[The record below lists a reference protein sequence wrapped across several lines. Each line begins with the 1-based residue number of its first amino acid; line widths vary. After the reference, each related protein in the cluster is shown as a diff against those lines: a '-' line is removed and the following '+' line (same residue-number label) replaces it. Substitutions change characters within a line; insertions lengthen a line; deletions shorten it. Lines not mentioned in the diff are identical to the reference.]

1 MSLVGK
7 HPISGGITGRIIG
20 APNTT
25 HIISPDMGAVTEAA
39 DTEVDMGV
47 VVMVQGVRVPI
58 RAQCAECQLTRRIQ
72 CWDKST
78 WRTTPALK
86 RLPGLV
92 STARSVEK
100 LF

>member
-1 MSLVGK
+1 MPEK
-7 HPISGGITGRIIG
+7 FPISGGITGHTIG

-39 DTEVDMGV
+39 DTEVDME
-47 VVMVQGVRVPI
+47 VVMEEVRVQI
-58 RAQCAECQLTRRIQ
+58 RAQCAECQLTPRIR

-86 RLPGLV
+86 RLPGPV